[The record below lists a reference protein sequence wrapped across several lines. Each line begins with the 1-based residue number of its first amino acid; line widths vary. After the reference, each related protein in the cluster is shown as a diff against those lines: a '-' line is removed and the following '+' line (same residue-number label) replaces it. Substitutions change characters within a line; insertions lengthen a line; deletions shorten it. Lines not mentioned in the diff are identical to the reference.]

1 MGLGLV
7 QRHRILLLG
16 LDACSCSCGILISP
30 LNVCFIWELK
40 RDNGACTWALEP
52 GITWPGTV
60 LHDSTFSAG
69 LPPTHWQFGFS
80 PTSPSSPWPATLP
93 SFLTLSKHW
102 MWVREGWSQVH
113 TQQSW
118 HKPGS
123 HHPTAVGLQHKPWT
137 QQVQA
142 SHSPPVQA
150 WWVPVWRLWSQGIAY
165 LPLREG
171 EAEEMGRAWLSFLS
185 PISTWNIVSVIGGRE
200 RLAVRGPLS
209 HRARSPVTCEGLHV
223 PC

>member
-1 MGLGLV
+1 MERDQEAWNLESHDLGLSYMNP
-7 QRHRILLLG
+7 H
-16 LDACSCSCGILISP
+16 SP
-30 LNVCFIWELK
+30 CDGV
-40 RDNGACTWALEP
+40 
-52 GITWPGTV
+52 
-60 LHDSTFSAG
+60 SAG
-69 LPPTHWQFGFS
+69 LPPTHWHFGFNPAS
-80 PTSPSSPWPATLP
+80 PFSPWPATLP
-93 SFLTLSKHW
+93 SFPTLSKHW

-165 LPLREG
+165 LPLCEG

-185 PISTWNIVSVIGGRE
+185 AISTWNIVSAIGGRGS
-200 RLAVRGPLS
+200 LAVRGPLS
-209 HRARSPVTCEGLHV
+209 HRARSPVPLLIS
-223 PC
+223 PCPRE

>member
-1 MGLGLV
+1 MRIEKGQWSMHMGLRTWNHMTWDCLTWLHILSWPTPHPLAVWV
-7 QRHRILLLG
+7 QSNI
-16 LDACSCSCGILISP
+16 P
-30 LNVCFIWELK
+30 
-40 RDNGACTWALEP
+40 
-52 GITWPGTV
+52 
-60 LHDSTFSAG
+60 
-69 LPPTHWQFGFS
+69 
-80 PTSPSSPWPATLP
+80 
-93 SFLTLSKHW
+93 FLTLTCYTAILPHS
-102 MWVREGWSQVH
+102 VQALDVSQGGLKSGAH
-113 TQQSW
+113 SW

-185 PISTWNIVSVIGGRE
+185 PISTWNIVSVIGGRQ

-209 HRARSPVTCEGLHV
+209 HRAGSPVPLLIS
-223 PC
+223 PCPRE